1 MDRDTENRKIIIHSV
16 KVNFAIILIKSPLQC
31 KVGEE
36 HPQQQH
42 LHRSHN
48 QVYNPYGRGLCGQT
62 KIKQK
67 TIII

>member
-36 HPQQQH
+36 HPQQQQQV
-42 LHRSHN
+42 HRSHN
-48 QVYNPYGRGLCGQT
+48 QVYYIHMNVDCVD
-62 KIKQK
+62 KQRLNNK
-67 TIII
+67 Q